1 MKCPK
6 RRTWL
11 KLCSLS
17 YVYDSA
23 SGSACASLGFR
34 QRLLRV
40 VSPRCSWPW
49 VLHGF
54 ITRLHVKGSFHL
66 FGFLP
71 FPSLHF
77 FSFTFYF
84 TQISF
89 FASLLPRLLHQ
100 AGCPTSLSSASVCSP
115 ADPGFFLAPT
125 HLRARHRLLSIVQ
138 KQFAQCKINTVRY
151 SCLLFFYSLFIDIFV
166 STLNKTT
173 LLLRASQGTFLFYFV
188 FCLVLFFGFFW
199 HYMPSRIFKV
209 VVPLTAFWNAAHT
222 RAPLS
227 CGFRVLEW
235 GRVTTALGCVMVL
248 TCGLGSEPP

>member
-1 MKCPK
+1 MFMTLPQG
-6 RRTWL
+6 RPVPAL
-11 KLCSLS
+11 G
-17 YVYDSA
+17 
-23 SGSACASLGFR
+23 SGSGCWGWSPPGAAGRGSYMASLPACM
-34 QRLLRV
+34 
-40 VSPRCSWPW
+40 SKAA
-49 VLHGF
+49 F
-54 ITRLHVKGSFHL
+54 ICLVFFL
-66 FGFLP
+66 FP

-89 FASLLPRLLHQ
+89 FASLLPRLLRQ

-227 CGFRVLEW
+227 FGFRVLEW